1 MTLILLAVVSMGG
14 MCCVFA
20 LLLAVADQKL
30 RVEEDPR
37 VGKVIEALPG
47 ANCGGCGYPGCGAFA
62 EHVVAGDTPITG
74 CAPGGPEV
82 IEQIA
87 EVLGVEAAS
96 AEKEVAVVLCQGGSK
111 EAVRSADYYGVETCQ
126 AATLVAGGGKACQY
140 GCLGHADCMVSCP
153 FDAIHMNDNRLPVVD
168 REKCTA
174 CGKCVEAC
182 PKKLIELH
190 SINHR
195 IFVFCKS
202 RDKGPVVKKACSVGC
217 IGCRICV
224 KQCPVEDGMKITGTL
239 AVVNYDVCPAED
251 VLVEKCP
258 MNTIQIL

>member
-1 MTLILLAVVSMGG
+1 MSLIVLAVVSMGG

-37 VGKVIEALPG
+37 VEKMIEALPG

-62 EHVVAGDTPITG
+62 EHVVAGDAPITG
-74 CAPGGPEV
+74 CAPGGPKV
-82 IEQIA
+82 VEQIA
-87 EVLGVEAAS
+87 EIMGVEASS
-96 AEKEVAVVLCQGGSK
+96 AEKEVAVVLCYGGSK
-111 EAVRSADYYGVETCQ
+111 EAVRSADYYGIETCQ

-140 GCLGHADCMVSCP
+140 GCLGYSDCVASCP

-182 PKKLIELH
+182 PRNLIELH
-190 SINHR
+190 SLNHR

-224 KQCPVEDGMKITGTL
+224 KQCSVEDGMNITGTL

-258 MNTIQIL
+258 MNTIHIL